1 MSDPKANG
9 SSLLVAPYDRRG
21 GDGQGGSNDGGDGGD
36 GGARGPRSW
45 PMERGNVIWR
55 LGQNESRYDKLDKE
69 IREELRQHRESHDKG
84 IDKIWERIED
94 LGKEMK
100 ATREWLVGVA
110 SKAGL
115 YAAIANGLAILG
127 GLWLAW
133 RGGK

>member
-1 MSDPKANG
+1 MSDPKLNG
-9 SSLLVAPYDRRG
+9 SLLASPPDRPG
-21 GDGQGGSNDGGDGGD
+21 GGGGGGSNNGGDED
-36 GGARGPRSW
+36 GPRGARSW
-45 PMERGNVIWR
+45 LMERGNVIWR
-55 LGQNESRYDKLDKE
+55 LGQTEARFDKLNGE
-69 IREELRQHRESHDKG
+69 LREELRQHRESHDKG